1 MSLIILWLWDL
12 GIKVNN
18 HITETRPEIR
28 VSDLKKFL
36 AHAGAMIDNYQI
48 KIIIDGP
55 GFKQERILN
64 QFSVCSRGYLKLWN
78 ETDGHVQR

>member
-1 MSLIILWLWDL
+1 MSNQII
-12 GIKVNN
+12 
-18 HITETRPEIR
+18 ETRPEIK

-36 AHAGAMIDNYQI
+36 AHAGPGIDNYQI

-78 ETDGHVQR
+78 ETDGNIQR